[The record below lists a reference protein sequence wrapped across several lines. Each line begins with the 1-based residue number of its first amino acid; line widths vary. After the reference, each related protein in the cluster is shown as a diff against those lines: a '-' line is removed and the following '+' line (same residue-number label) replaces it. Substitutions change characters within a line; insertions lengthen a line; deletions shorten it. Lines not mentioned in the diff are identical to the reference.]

1 MSKSSEICISFSI
14 LHSSLS
20 GFHGLFGPVKE
31 YLANVVTRN
40 TVTSFLIKYTEAPD
54 DYFKYCGKYLTRKY
68 FERNVS
74 VEVNVLRCIYSSRF
88 ITGHL
93 FVLII

>member
-1 MSKSSEICISFSI
+1 MSS
-14 LHSSLS
+14 
-20 GFHGLFGPVKE
+20 FGPVKE
-31 YLANVVTRN
+31 YLANVMTRN
-40 TVTSFLIKYTEAPD
+40 MVTSFLIKYIEAPN
-54 DYFKYCGKYLTRKY
+54 DYFKYCGKY

-74 VEVNVLRCIYSSRF
+74 VEVNVLRCIYSTRF